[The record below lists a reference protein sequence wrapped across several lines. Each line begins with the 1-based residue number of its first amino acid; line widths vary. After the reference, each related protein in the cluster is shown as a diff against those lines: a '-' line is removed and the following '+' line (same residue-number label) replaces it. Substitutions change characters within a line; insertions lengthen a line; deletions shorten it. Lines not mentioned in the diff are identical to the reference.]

1 MLVWLPIQVESTF
14 LRIFYTKL
22 ASLFI
27 HIELFFRIKHL
38 LITNLNNEDPNLDPY
53 PNPNLDPNPNPN
65 LDLFKLESDIASQI
79 QSLAEL
85 NEFVQKKQII
95 EELLLSTSSEA
106 CTVILNFPFCFKFF
120 FVFGVPLLY

>member
-38 LITNLNNEDPNLDPY
+38 LITNLNNEDPNLDP
-53 PNPNLDPNPNPN
+53 NPNLNPN

-85 NEFVQKKQII
+85 NEFVQNKQII

-106 CTVILNFPFCFKFF
+106 CTVILNFR
-120 FVFGVPLLY
+120 L